1 MIEPRLEPMLKS
13 MLKPMESSALLT
25 QPLTEASVR
34 STIEQY
40 FDSFNRTAFEQTAAL
55 FGESGQLKPPF
66 DSPLVGTKAITQYL
80 NQKAQNM
87 TALPKQ
93 WQVQRLENNRWQVD
107 VIGKVQAI
115 AFTVNMAWQFIVN
128 AEGSIDQAHIKL
140 LASPHELLSLR
151 PVGSSQT

>member
-1 MIEPRLEPMLKS
+1 MLEPMLEPTLKP

-25 QPLTEASVR
+25 QTLTEAGVR

-40 FDSFNRTAFEQTAAL
+40 FDSFNRKAFEQAAVL

-66 DSPLVGTKAITQYL
+66 DSPLVGVEAIAQYL
-80 NQKAQNM
+80 DQKAQNM

-93 WQVQRLENNRWQVD
+93 WQIQRLENNRWQVD
-107 VIGKVQAI
+107 VTGQVQAI

-128 AEGSIDQAHIKL
+128 AEGAIDQAHIKL

-151 PVGSSQT
+151 PVAA

>member
-1 MIEPRLEPMLKS
+1 MLKP
-13 MLKPMESSALLT
+13 MLKPMESSALLA
-25 QPLTEASVR
+25 QPLTENSVR

-40 FDSFNRTAFEQTAAL
+40 FDSFNRKAFEQAAAL

-66 DSPLVGTKAITQYL
+66 DSPLVGAEAIAQYL
-80 NQKAQNM
+80 TQKAQNM
-87 TALPKQ
+87 TASPKQ
-93 WQVQRLENNRWQVD
+93 WQIQRLENNRWQMD
-107 VIGKVQAI
+107 VTGQVQAI

-151 PVGSSQT
+151 LVAA